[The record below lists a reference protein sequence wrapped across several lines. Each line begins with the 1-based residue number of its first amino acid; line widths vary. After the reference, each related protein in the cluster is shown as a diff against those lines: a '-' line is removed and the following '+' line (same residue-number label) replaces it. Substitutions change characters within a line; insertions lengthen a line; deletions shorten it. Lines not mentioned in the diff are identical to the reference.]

1 MMLIPSKYEDINYNL
16 LVIGYKIIRMLKER
30 TYNIED
36 LFQKMKNDCNINLE
50 QYFNTL
56 TFLWLADIIQINLY
70 QISLQIKNV
79 T

>member
-1 MMLIPSKYEDINYNL
+1 MLIPSKYEDINYNL

-30 TYNIED
+30 SFNIED
-36 LFQKMKNDCNINLE
+36 LFQKLKDECNLNLE

-70 QISLQIKNV
+70 QISLLRKNV

>member
-70 QISLQIKNV
+70 QISLQRKNV

>member
-1 MMLIPSKYEDINYNL
+1 MLIPSKYEDINYNL

-30 TYNIED
+30 SYNIED
-36 LFQKMKNDCNINLE
+36 LFQKMKDECNINLE

-56 TFLWLADIIQINLY
+56 TFLWFADIIQINLY
-70 QISLQIKNV
+70 QISLLRKNV